1 MAMMTRALIAALIC
15 VNLALIAAVVF
26 HARPEQAHAARR
38 GRGADYMMVTMRR
51 SSEKDAVIVIDAT
64 NHLIRG
70 WYPDVR
76 RRNDIRMIP
85 LGPRNL
91 ARDFPEDAS
100 R

>member
-1 MAMMTRALIAALIC
+1 MAMMKRALIAALIC

-26 HARPEQAHAARR
+26 CARPEEAHARR